1 MLRWSQHKF
10 VCLFNCFTSRALNQ
24 RKLQQCSSREL
35 IRLSTPHC
43 PALHKSRMSLCSGLH
58 SVHSLNDCL
67 TVPPPPLSGL
77 PAAQSI
83 GDSVRALLIR
93 VMPVHEANTIMEQ
106 TALDM
111 ALVMFRSQLLQ
122 QRIKGLKIMLD
133 AVNSVRV
140 RSVTSLFLL
149 PPVVICL

>member
-1 MLRWSQHKF
+1 
-10 VCLFNCFTSRALNQ
+10 
-24 RKLQQCSSREL
+24 
-35 IRLSTPHC
+35 
-43 PALHKSRMSLCSGLH
+43 
-58 SVHSLNDCL
+58 
-67 TVPPPPLSGL
+67 
-77 PAAQSI
+77 
-83 GDSVRALLIR
+83 
-93 VMPVHEANTIMEQ
+93 MPVHEANTIMEQ